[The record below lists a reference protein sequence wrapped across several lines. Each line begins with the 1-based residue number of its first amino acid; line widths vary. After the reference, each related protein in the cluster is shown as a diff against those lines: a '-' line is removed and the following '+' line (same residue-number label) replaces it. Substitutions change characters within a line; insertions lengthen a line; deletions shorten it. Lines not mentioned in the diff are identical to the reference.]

1 VHYAVQHGLPGA
13 REAAEAY
20 RTNPDADF
28 HAVVAEMT
36 GLGRDMAK
44 ATNFA
49 KIYGAGVKMMAE
61 MIGKPV
67 AETQAIVTQYDSRL
81 PFVLKLSSIYQERA
95 ARIGTTKLYDGALRH
110 WNQYEVAGLYA
121 KGAGPCGI
129 EEARRR
135 VGDPT
140 HPWYGQR
147 PSRAKTYT
155 ALNALIQGSAARH
168 TKLWMRA
175 CSREGIVPLLQMHD
189 ALEASVSAREQGE
202 LIAQLGCEAVSLEVP
217 MRVDRKFGR
226 SWGDASHTW
235 EELTGEPA
243 PIKPAPTTPLNGVKT
258 TTVIPDKPAIVIPP
272 RPAIAIPPRPA
283 IPIPLPPHAP
293 AAPSPPPLSIPPPD
307 NEAEID
313 LADLIDEPL
322 SRSRMILCPFH
333 GETKPSMRIYR
344 DHYYCFGCGAH
355 GDHVDWLVQVEGLEY
370 AQARDIVDNWDGPVV
385 PRSKPQETED
395 DAARTVYALR
405 WWNGAQPI
413 AGTLG
418 ARYLTDVRGIDLD
431 VLPDDIGERA
441 LRFHPACVFGPGVT
455 HPCLLALMRDPV
467 SDAPTGIQRIAL
479 TADARKIDRMMLGP
493 SGVVQLWPAGNRLV
507 IGEGLETTL
516 AAATRLPYR
525 DAPLRPAWAMLS
537 DGGMR

>member
-1 VHYAVQHGLPGA
+1 
-13 REAAEAY
+13 
-20 RTNPDADF
+20 
-28 HAVVAEMT
+28 MT

-189 ALEASVSAREQGE
+189 ALEASVSTREQGE

-217 MRVDRKFGR
+217 MRVDLKFGR

-344 DHYYCFGCGAH
+344 DHY
-355 GDHVDWLVQVEGLEY
+355 
-370 AQARDIVDNWDGPVV
+370 
-385 PRSKPQETED
+385 
-395 DAARTVYALR
+395 
-405 WWNGAQPI
+405 
-413 AGTLG
+413 
-418 ARYLTDVRGIDLD
+418 
-431 VLPDDIGERA
+431 
-441 LRFHPACVFGPGVT
+441 
-455 HPCLLALMRDPV
+455 
-467 SDAPTGIQRIAL
+467 
-479 TADARKIDRMMLGP
+479 
-493 SGVVQLWPAGNRLV
+493 
-507 IGEGLETTL
+507 
-516 AAATRLPYR
+516 
-525 DAPLRPAWAMLS
+525 
-537 DGGMR
+537 